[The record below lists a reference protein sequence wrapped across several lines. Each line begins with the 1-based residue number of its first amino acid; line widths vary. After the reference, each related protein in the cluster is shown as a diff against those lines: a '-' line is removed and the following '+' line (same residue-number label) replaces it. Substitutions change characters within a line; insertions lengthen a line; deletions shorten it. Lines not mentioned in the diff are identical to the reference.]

1 MSDITIKTRE
11 PKETLPLIQEAV
23 ELEKRL
29 INDSIG
35 KTEAKINDS
44 IGKTKANIKNLTA
57 ALGVS
62 VQDFKNDKVEY
73 TEDKE
78 QFLLKLEGELNFLRR
93 LETRLKR
100 LENLEICV

>member
-1 MSDITIKTRE
+1 MADITIKTLE

-29 INDSIG
+29 ISDSIR
-35 KTEAKINDS
+35 
-44 IGKTKANIKNLTA
+44 KTKANIKSLTA
-57 ALGVS
+57 TLGIS
-62 VQDFKNDKVEY
+62 LQDFKDSKVEY

-100 LENLEICV
+100 LKNLEICA